1 MTKAQRISTNKEI
14 NEPVQKSR
22 SRMPNTSAVD
32 KKLLEEEIELNIE
45 EFQLLCFI
53 HYILILLFDP

>member
-22 SRMPNTSAVD
+22 SSMPNNTSAVD
-32 KKLLEEEIELNIE
+32 KELLEEEIELNIE

-53 HYILILLFDP
+53 HIF

>member
-32 KKLLEEEIELNIE
+32 KELLEEEIELNIE
-45 EFQLLCFI
+45 EFQLLYFI

>member
-1 MTKAQRISTNKEI
+1 
-14 NEPVQKSR
+14 
-22 SRMPNTSAVD
+22 MPNTSAVD
-32 KKLLEEEIELNIE
+32 KELLEEEIELNIE